1 MDLVPVGNS
10 PRVSFPVLKIV
21 SSIRFAAISRA
32 SVCARVCAR
41 SIKSINIRISKIYDG
56 VAVCEQGV
64 LENSS

>member
-21 SSIRFAAISRA
+21 SSIRFAA